1 MLKLF
6 IAGEKLSME
15 HMNNKNG
22 AGATLYITTEKVIV
36 NLLWADQ
43 KKYLP
48 ISRLFRFVSYIG
60 QQLEE
65 QQILHPNAKV
75 VFDVNF
81 DAIERTVQYNDM
93 VYDLIGDKIFLKGVL
108 PSVEENDP
116 LTSFAKKFAE
126 EFVA

>member
-1 MLKLF
+1 MSYKKY
-6 IAGEKLSME
+6 ATE
-15 HMNNKNG
+15 
-22 AGATLYITTEKVIV
+22 TLYITTEKVIV

-43 KKYLP
+43 KKFLP

-65 QQILHPNAKV
+65 QQVLHPDAKV

-108 PSVEENDP
+108 PSVEEND
-116 LTSFAKKFAE
+116 LLKSFAKRFAE
-126 EFVA
+126 EFAA